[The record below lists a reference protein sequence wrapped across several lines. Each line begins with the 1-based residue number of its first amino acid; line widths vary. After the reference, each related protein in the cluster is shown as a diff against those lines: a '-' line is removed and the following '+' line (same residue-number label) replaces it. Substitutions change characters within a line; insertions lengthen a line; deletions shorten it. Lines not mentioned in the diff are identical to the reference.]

1 MFNKSTII
9 SRLSTLLLL
18 LACLNTLAVAQ
29 ARDSMNSGAKK
40 PESQTGQSSPA
51 KPAEDISGMYSFLGE
66 GEFVQI
72 NLEESGVSG
81 YISRRGD
88 IDSDRGVF
96 LDQFF
101 SKAAVQG
108 HDVSFTTKPLHGV
121 WFEFSGQFERGKA
134 RTKAEDGFYVIRG
147 TLTQFTAD
155 ANKSP
160 TSRTREVEFKLL
172 AQPPDDPEPAKSKD

>member
-1 MFNKSTII
+1 MIN
-9 SRLSTLLLL
+9 SRISTLLLL
-18 LACLNTLAVAQ
+18 LACLNTFAVAQ
-29 ARDSMNSGAKK
+29 GRDSTKTGSMK
-40 PESQTGQSSPA
+40 PESQPGQSAPA
-51 KPAEDISGMYSFLGE
+51 KPAEDISGMYSFLSD

-72 NLEESGVSG
+72 NLEENGVSG

-108 HDVSFTTKPLHGV
+108 HDVTFTTRPLHGV
-121 WFEFSGQFERGKA
+121 WFEFRGQFDRGKA
-134 RTKAEDGFYVIRG
+134 RTKTEDGFYVLRG
-147 TLTQFTAD
+147 TLIQFTAD

-160 TSRTREVEFKLL
+160 TSRSREVEFKLL
-172 AQPPDDPEPAKSKD
+172 AQPPDDPEPSTKKQKKD